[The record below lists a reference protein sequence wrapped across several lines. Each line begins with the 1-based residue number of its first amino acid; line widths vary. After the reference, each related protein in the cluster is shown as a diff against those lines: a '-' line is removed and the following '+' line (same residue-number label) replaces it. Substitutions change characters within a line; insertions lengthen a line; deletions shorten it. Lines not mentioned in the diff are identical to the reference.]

1 MTSPITTLTALTWP
15 SPREAAILSAI
26 TIVVSVA
33 SALAIWGVDLGL
45 TAGLSLL

>member
-1 MTSPITTLTALTWP
+1 MQSPITTLTALTWP
-15 SPREAAILSAI
+15 SPKEIAVLSVI

-33 SALAIWGVDLGL
+33 AALAIWGVDLGL